1 MNKIHRLLN
10 KIHEIVNVTITLSIL
25 ASNQGMHSLFLR
37 ILGWASASLVNSPLL
52 LAVLFTW

>member
-1 MNKIHRLLN
+1 MNKIYHLLN

-25 ASNQGMHSLFLR
+25 ASNQGMDSLFLR

-52 LAVLFTW
+52 LAMLFT

>member
-10 KIHEIVNVTITLSIL
+10 KIHEIVNATLSIL

-52 LAVLFTW
+52 LAMLFTW